1 MYFQWSYN
9 WVCPQWNYYI
19 CSVTPCIH
27 FIKHFKMCF
36 CLSPPPQDNEE
47 ISFIRSSL
55 RKINFKTAR
64 YAHWVTCTSAE
75 LLFFMYSASE
85 NCKSHTRA
93 HTKDR
98 QTAAVD
104 KMVPFNTKIWF
115 MHSLAVVHA
124 GPKQSGMQPVISN
137 SCALSNKWCIH
148 KTGKASV

>member
-1 MYFQWSYN
+1 MYFLLSHN
-9 WVCPQWNYYI
+9 WVCPQQNNYIYNI
-19 CSVTPCIH
+19 IPWIH
-27 FIKHFKMCF
+27 FRKYFKMCF
-36 CLSPPPQDNEE
+36 CLGPPTQNNEE
-47 ISFIRSSL
+47 ISLVRNSL
-55 RKINFKTAR
+55 RKINLKTAQ
-64 YAHWVTCTSAE
+64 YAEWVTRISAE
-75 LLFFMYSASE
+75 LPFFIYCASE
-85 NCKSHTRA
+85 NCKSHMGT
-93 HTKDR
+93 HKR